1 MGEIDMGELHARQAR
16 MEEQIKG
23 IYTRLEE
30 QRELVES
37 VHKMAVTME
46 RLTSAQKV
54 TADKVDTL
62 TNDVNDL
69 KSKPGKRWDT
79 VGVAIMTCILTAAA
93 TRILTQLFG

>member
-1 MGEIDMGELHARQAR
+1 MSEIEVNALQAQQAR

-23 IYTRLEE
+23 IYDRLNE
-30 QRELVES
+30 QRELVDS

-62 TNDVNDL
+62 TNDVSEL
-69 KSKPGKRWDT
+69 KSKPIKRYDA
-79 VGVAIMTCILTAAA
+79 VTAAA
-93 TRILTQLFG
+93 VTCAITALVTHILTRLLG